1 MRDMGATMSDTYK
14 VLSVEDDDLICELV
28 KATLRP
34 LPILFYQA
42 NNGPDAIKIATEV
55 RPDVLILDINLPGMH
70 GWEVLKQLVA
80 QNMNF
85 RGVIMLTAQ
94 TSATHRVI
102 AHLQD
107 EVTHFLGKP
116 FDPQDLRE
124 AVEQTLNLSS

>member
-1 MRDMGATMSDTYK
+1 MSKPYC
-14 VLSVEDDDLICELV
+14 VVSVEDDDLIYDLI

-34 LPILFYQA
+34 LPITLHHA
-42 NNGPDAIKIATEV
+42 SNGPDALKLVPEV
-55 RPDVLILDINLPGMH
+55 NPDVLILDINLPGMH
-70 GWEVLKQLVA
+70 GWDILKQLIA
-80 QNMNF
+80 QNMKF

-107 EVTHFLGKP
+107 QVTHFLGKP

-124 AVEQTLNLSS
+124 AVEQTLDIQ

>member
-1 MRDMGATMSDTYK
+1 MSESYC
-14 VLSVEDDDLICELV
+14 VVSVEDDDLIYELV

-34 LPILFYQA
+34 LPITLHHA
-42 NNGPDAIKIATEV
+42 NNGPDAIQLITEV
-55 RPDVLILDINLPGMH
+55 QPDVLIMDINLPGMH
-70 GWEVLKQLVA
+70 GWEILKQVLA
-80 QNMNF
+80 QNMTF

-107 EVTHFLGKP
+107 QVTHFLAKP

-124 AVEQTLNLSS
+124 AVEQLLDIQ

>member
-1 MRDMGATMSDTYK
+1 MSEPYC
-14 VLSVEDDDLICELV
+14 VVSVEDDDLIYELI

-34 LPILFYQA
+34 LPITLHHA
-42 NNGPDAIKIATEV
+42 SNGPDALKLASEV
-55 RPDVLILDINLPGMH
+55 KPDVLILDINLPGMH
-70 GWEVLKQLVA
+70 GWEILKQLVA
-80 QNMNF
+80 QQMTF

-94 TSATHRVI
+94 TAPTHRVI

-124 AVEQTLNLSS
+124 AVEQTLGIQ

>member
-1 MRDMGATMSDTYK
+1 MSEIYK
-14 VLSVEDDDLICELV
+14 VVSVEDDDLIYELI
-28 KATLRP
+28 KATLRS
-34 LPILFYQA
+34 LPITIHHA
-42 NNGPDAIKIATEV
+42 NNGFDAVKLATEIK
-55 RPDVLILDINLPGMH
+55 PDVLILDINLPGMH
-70 GWEVLKQLVA
+70 GWEVLKQLVS
-80 QNMNF
+80 QNMKF

-124 AVEQTLNLSS
+124 AVAEALNLS

>member
-1 MRDMGATMSDTYK
+1 MSEPYC
-14 VLSVEDDDLICELV
+14 VVSVEDDDLIYELI

-34 LPILFYQA
+34 LPIALHHA
-42 NNGPDAIKIATEV
+42 SNGPDALKLVLEMK
-55 RPDVLILDINLPGMH
+55 PEVLILDINLPGMH
-70 GWEVLKQLVA
+70 GWDILKQLVA
-80 QNMNF
+80 QKMEF

-94 TSATHRVI
+94 TGATHRVI

-124 AVEQTLNLSS
+124 AVEQVLNIQ

>member
-1 MRDMGATMSDTYK
+1 MSEPYC
-14 VLSVEDDDLICELV
+14 VVSVEDDDLIYELI

-34 LPILFYQA
+34 LPITLHHA
-42 NNGPDAIKIATEV
+42 SNGPDALKLASEV
-55 RPDVLILDINLPGMH
+55 KPDVLILDINLPGMH
-70 GWEVLKQLVA
+70 GWEILKQLLA
-80 QNMNF
+80 QQMTF

-124 AVEQTLNLSS
+124 AVEQTLGIQ